1 MTRSPGRYSYTVFT
15 RASQLATLY
24 RLMREQDLLWAVWPD
39 VDEWTEDM
47 FISRL
52 SEPGRYVLGAE
63 VDGNPAGALM
73 LWPFG
78 YRTLVAE
85 IGLTALRPYF
95 GHAVPMCLGALDYV
109 ISTFDPRPTAFVG
122 RVPRQNRHILR
133 LLSQLGFGVLANVP
147 GLIWHTRKQD
157 FVGGSLVMATTEN
170 IIALQR

>member
-1 MTRSPGRYSYTVFT
+1 
-15 RASQLATLY
+15 
-24 RLMREQDLLWAVWPD
+24 
-39 VDEWTEDM
+39 M